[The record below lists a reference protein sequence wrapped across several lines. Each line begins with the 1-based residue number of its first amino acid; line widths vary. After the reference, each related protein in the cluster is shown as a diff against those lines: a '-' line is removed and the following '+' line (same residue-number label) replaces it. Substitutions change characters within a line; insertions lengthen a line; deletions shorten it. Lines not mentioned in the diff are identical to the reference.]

1 MMHSPISQPP
11 RGGAPVGVL
20 SELPPVELA
29 AIHYLR
35 LWFSGKQESVWRDF
49 CTTFSRTDAA
59 VAMASFEN
67 LMSAVQNHARRPL
80 MRHSP
85 ACECFGGDE
94 CAFAQFVAAATS
106 GDEHDAMTFA
116 LHLFDGVQAKCALGA
131 AAMCGHA
138 FYSMASGKH
147 DTKRAVD
154 HGFLRSPTHPT
165 PDLKQ

>member
-1 MMHSPISQPP
+1 MMHVPPPQSPPNSF

-29 AIHYLR
+29 AIFYLR
-35 LWFSGKQESVWRDF
+35 HWFSGNQEQVWRDF
-49 CTTFSRTDAA
+49 SKTFSRADAA
-59 VAMASFEN
+59 VAMASFED
-67 LMSAVQNHARRPL
+67 LMRAVQNNTRRPL

-85 ACECFGGDE
+85 ECECFGGDE

-138 FYSMASGKH
+138 FISMVACS
-147 DTKRAVD
+147 KR
-154 HGFLRSPTHPT
+154 STTPTHPS
-165 PDLKQ
+165 PHLKQ